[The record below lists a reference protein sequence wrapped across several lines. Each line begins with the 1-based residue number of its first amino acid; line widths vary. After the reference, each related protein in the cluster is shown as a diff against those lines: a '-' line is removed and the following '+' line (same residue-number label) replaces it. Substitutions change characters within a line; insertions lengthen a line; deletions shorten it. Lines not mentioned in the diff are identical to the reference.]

1 MSSNEGSSNFQSPES
16 ELESMV
22 ATLQTETPSAP
33 EIKGMVKEEDKVVIN
48 NIKEKLKSRE
58 SILTGID
65 DLLISR
71 GARLILFLPIVVVL
85 LFGLAQSYRGSVPD
99 WWEGGVQELFF
110 NLTFSKSVYLLAL
123 TLMVTDLVLL
133 IVLHYLLWVTKR
145 IFQIETDEIVS
156 TGITFRS
163 SHGYSEMRAVIDGA
177 SNQLNLTTTL
187 MISSTGLL
195 GLSLVFPS
203 DTQGIPVLIALST
216 GTLLSGHSVYMVSN
230 RPRFNTVEPW
240 GLLAAFSP
248 PMHPALLNKPFTDVI
263 RSHVDP
269 LLAVRFSKYVSSFS
283 ENLQSGVN
291 LSELQ
296 EYLLQVLDLFRSG
309 LIEEDDFHQALGD
322 LVDTATIDQIINHP
336 ELGEETLDRL
346 LLHARDRC
354 APFFRLND
362 RMRMHLSAQSSEKIW
377 FDVDME
383 NLTLGQA
390 NLFAFVLNETGET
403 QDLILRVHTPD
414 FRPNECVYR
423 LKAEPHK
430 DDSLSGKTTYE
441 RVSSSLASSRIIWQT
456 LIPSSMG
463 DATVTVRLED
473 SSGNLISGKVLT
485 SQVRSDLFTRLRM
498 TTGAV
503 FMFGAALAIISPILP
518 FVARLLGL

>member
-1 MSSNEGSSNFQSPES
+1 
-16 ELESMV
+16 
-22 ATLQTETPSAP
+22 
-33 EIKGMVKEEDKVVIN
+33 
-48 NIKEKLKSRE
+48 
-58 SILTGID
+58 
-65 DLLISR
+65 LIS
-71 GARLILFLPIVVVL
+71 P
-85 LFGLAQSYRGSVPD
+85 
-99 WWEGGVQELFF
+99 
-110 NLTFSKSVYLLAL
+110 
-123 TLMVTDLVLL
+123 
-133 IVLHYLLWVTKR
+133 
-145 IFQIETDEIVS
+145 
-156 TGITFRS
+156 
-163 SHGYSEMRAVIDGA
+163 SE
-177 SNQLNLTTTL
+177 
-187 MISSTGLL
+187 
-195 GLSLVFPS
+195 
-203 DTQGIPVLIALST
+203 TQGIPVLIALST

-309 LIEEDDFHQALGD
+309 LIEEDDFHQALGE

-430 DDSLSGKTTYE
+430 DDSLSGKATYE